1 MLLAGKHR
9 FLVFGGSVA
18 PCAPFSGSP
27 PSISLPSPSGASVGV
42 MAACGGE
49 CLSLRRKAGAAPK
62 ASDVKGTV
70 EYRSAARV
78 CRKSSFTAG
87 EPSQALVD
95 LASVSNIHGEYNE
108 PIIFYLA
115 NKPVIPYSVPPLP
128 AAVCCKPFSVL
139 PGIGAAN

>member
-1 MLLAGKHR
+1 
-9 FLVFGGSVA
+9 
-18 PCAPFSGSP
+18 
-27 PSISLPSPSGASVGV
+27 

-62 ASDVKGTV
+62 APEVKGTV

-78 CRKSSFTAG
+78 CRKSSFTVG